1 MEKHMVKNLKDYQ
14 YEWVP
19 GGLALCLVNR
29 PQQVVTDISQ
39 FRLENVSRL
48 RL

>member
-1 MEKHMVKNLKDYQ
+1 MEKHNVKNLNGYQ

-39 FRLENVSRL
+39 FGLENVSRL
-48 RL
+48 GL